1 MRATGRGRALAAIFE
16 RAGFHPGPPAG
27 VRCVP
32 FPRHRTEV
40 TRGPGSGRSSQQALP
55 AAAMP
60 SVQLPPKESALFKRV
75 LVSGGAATHPTSARF
90 VYLRAG
96 LPRGSPPPRAASA
109 ASVLHGGRFPETSWP
124 WRWGPGVWAP
134 DLCGSRLGASPPRCP
149 YRESRL
155 LRGQAGGTVH
165 HRPSRERVTAVGGA
179 GIEPAVLGSRC
190 HCAGEFACV
199 WWPRLG
205 ADLPETLASN
215 SPE

>member
-1 MRATGRGRALAAIFE
+1 MRGTGRGRALPAILA
-16 RAGFHPGPPAG
+16 RAGFPPGPPAG

-40 TRGPGSGRSSQQALP
+40 TRGPGSGRSSQQAFP

-109 ASVLHGGRFPETSWP
+109 ASVPTAGAFQKL
-124 WRWGPGVWAP
+124 PG
-134 DLCGSRLGASPPRCP
+134 LGAGVPASG
-149 YRESRL
+149 RL
-155 LRGQAGGTVH
+155 TSA
-165 HRPSRERVTAVGGA
+165 A
-179 GIEPAVLGSRC
+179 LGSVHPLPDAPIGSPGC
-190 HCAGEFACV
+190 F
-199 WWPRLG
+199 G
-205 ADLPETLASN
+205 ARRGHGAPQT
-215 SPE
+215 